1 MDERVSFWTQP
12 LGCPCSPYSLCT
24 LPPCPLI
31 YGHWR
36 VRRRK
41 KKDKKQSAK
50 EFVAHSFE
58 DQFRVSLFTF
68 ILSAIAVNTG
78 SDFMTVAHI
87 MANYKMAVF

>member
-1 MDERVSFWTQP
+1 MPLFSLQP
-12 LGCPCSPYSLCT
+12 LHASSLPFNLWT
-24 LPPCPLI
+24 LE
-31 YGHWR
+31 GKKK
-36 VRRRK
+36 K